1 MRLFHLLAFV
11 CLLFAASVCSQT
23 TADTPI
29 DTVGS
34 LSGIEVRTSVDKAD
48 VYIGD
53 LITYKIE
60 IVFDSGVDLVP
71 PPLGA
76 NLGAFDVKDYQAD
89 VITKLDGG
97 RVQSTS
103 TFVLSTFTTGE
114 YIIPALPV
122 LFSLA
127 DGSKKIVLTEAL
139 PIKVNSML
147 LNAEDSVDIKPL
159 KTPYEFLRDWSK
171 SLRWIVVGLL
181 LLTVGGLFLWRW
193 LRHRTHP
200 DKPIDTRPAWE
211 IAFADLASLQQKNL
225 PSQGKY
231 REYYFLLTDI
241 ARAYLGRIYGFSAL
255 DMTTEELLDH
265 LSMIQLPGDL
275 YQNLSRFAKGADL
288 VKFATFEPE
297 TERMEGDF
305 TFVHG
310 MVESVRAEHLRKLA
324 ELAAKQAAEARKS

>member
-1 MRLFHLLAFV
+1 M
-11 CLLFAASVCSQT
+11 
-23 TADTPI
+23 
-29 DTVGS
+29 
-34 LSGIEVRTSVDKAD
+34 RTSVDKAD

-60 IVFDSGVDLVP
+60 IVHDSGVDLVP

-127 DGSKKIVLTEAL
+127 DGSKKVVLTESL
-139 PIKVNSML
+139 PIKVNSLL
-147 LNAEDSVDIKPL
+147 LNAGDSADIKPL
-159 KTPYEFLRDWSK
+159 KTPYEFLRDWST
-171 SLRWIVVGLL
+171 SLRWVIVSLV
-181 LLTVGGLFLWRW
+181 LLTVGALFFWRW
-193 LRHRTHP
+193 WKHRVHP
-200 DKPIDTRPAWE
+200 DGPIDTRTPWE
-211 IAFADLASLQQKNL
+211 IAFADLAALQQKHL
-225 PSQGKY
+225 PPQKKY
-231 REYYFLLTDI
+231 REFYFALTDI

-255 DMTTEELLDH
+255 DMTTEELLDFM
-265 LSMIQLPGDL
+265 SGIQLPGEL
-275 YQNLSRFAKGADL
+275 YQNLSRFTKGADL

-297 TERMEGDF
+297 NERMDGDF
-305 TFVHG
+305 SFVHG
-310 MVESVRAEHLRKLA
+310 MVEAVRAEHLRKLA
-324 ELAAKQAAEARKS
+324 ELAAKQAAEEKKS